1 MLELRQKVTQKQE
14 IQQDLLH
21 LIYRLHP
28 ADSSSEFLGL
38 DSLAKIE
45 LLTAIEK
52 KFGIRLDEHE
62 IAEANTLDD
71 LAEVIISKQKHYTRF
86 GASLIE
92 RAANTPISFKTSPM
106 RSTVH
111 RYMTGFVRNRFGI
124 ETLGST
130 FLPPEGPFII
140 AANHSSHLD
149 NLVLMAAAGDA
160 VDNYVLLAA
169 KDYFYERRSLTLFL
183 LKKLFNLIP
192 FDRNSE
198 PSAMLNNINSCKAA
212 IKANKNL
219 IIFPEATRSLNGEVQ
234 AFKGGCAML
243 AWELQIPI
251 VPAYIKGA
259 YDCLPK
265 GKTWP
270 KKGKITVSFGP
281 PIVMKDYVPSVIE
294 LNYQLYKMI
303 THELEQQIKQLG
315 NELYVKEQP

>member
-21 LIYRLHP
+21 LIHRLDP
-28 ADSSSEFLGL
+28 SGFSSEFLSL

-52 KFGIRLDEHE
+52 KFGIRLEDHE
-62 IAEANTLDD
+62 IARANTLDD
-71 LAEVIISKQKHYTRF
+71 LAQTINSKQKQYKRF
-86 GASLIE
+86 GAPLMD
-92 RAANTPISFKTSPM
+92 RQANASISFKTSLL

-111 RYMTGFVRNRFGI
+111 RYMAGFARNRFGI
-124 ETLGST
+124 EALGREFFPSDS
-130 FLPPEGPFII
+130 PFII

-149 NLVLMAAAGDA
+149 NLALMAAAGGA
-160 VDNYVLLAA
+160 FDNYVLLAA
-169 KDYFYERRSLTLFL
+169 KDYFYERHSPTLFL

-198 PSAMLNNINSCKAA
+198 PSAMLSNINRCNVA

-219 IIFPEATRSLNGEVQ
+219 IIFPEATRSLNGEIQ

-265 GKTWP
+265 GKIWP
-270 KKGKITVSFGP
+270 KKGKITVSFGS
-281 PIVMKDYVPSVIE
+281 PIVMKNYVPSVSE

-303 THELEQQIKQLG
+303 TQELEQQIKLLG
-315 NELYVKEQP
+315 RELYVKEQP